1 MQMNNKHSLKQLLA
15 DKAVIEEIQNK
26 LGKSGLE
33 SAAGGFSDG
42 SESNLDVL
50 LSGDE
55 RGVMEGDYT
64 QLEAIVLI
72 EGRPPLLIQDGTWQ
86 TPDLD
91 TIKARLEQ
99 SREALEEAIPKVGR
113 VEVLNLGD
121 YLGTGW
127 MIDEGIMITNRHV
140 AEVFAARMGNNF
152 DFKRDV
158 TGERYR
164 ARVDFL
170 REHDR
175 SAEWQAKIS
184 EIVFLEEAGGVRP
197 DMALIRLDS
206 GGTSLASPIA
216 LDDANP
222 EFDAD
227 IAVIGYPAED
237 SRNDAFAM
245 KKIFGSI
252 YNVKR
257 LSPGKVRGVDFDGK
271 RLIHD
276 CTTLGGNSGS
286 VVLNLNTGKACGLH
300 FSGNYRVNNYAV
312 SVGWLKSRLA
322 EINHRVSVTFSGIGE
337 GQERRPSAPDV
348 AGRRGYNQDFLGE
361 HFSVQLPVV
370 SDYAMIAPVDGEA
383 NGELRYTHFSIV
395 MHKERKL
402 PFFTACNI
410 DGQLLYNL
418 PRGRDRWHLDERLVD
433 HTNHQIGEDLY
444 ARNPL
449 DRGHLVRRLDPAWGA
464 TREEAKEAEMDTFF
478 FTNCSPQHSR
488 LNQRTWLSLEDYVL
502 GNAGTH
508 DLKVSVFTGPVMA
521 EADRKYRGIQL
532 PEEFWKVVVILNSF
546 TGQLSATAYLLS
558 QADHLSDLEF
568 VFGEFRTYQVAVS
581 EIEAKTGLSFGDLSS
596 YDPMNQAEGLARR
609 VISGSLDISL

>member
-1 MQMNNKHSLKQLLA
+1 MNNKHSLRQLLA
-15 DKAVIEEIQNK
+15 DKAVMEEIQNRH
-26 LGKSGLE
+26 GKTTLE

-50 LSGDE
+50 LSGNESGLKD
-55 RGVMEGDYT
+55 GNYN
-64 QLEAIVLI
+64 QLEAIVLLT
-72 EGRPPLLIQDGTWQ
+72 GRPPLLIQDEKWEE
-86 TPDLD
+86 PALA
-91 TIKARLEQ
+91 TIKARLDQ
-99 SREALEEAIPKVGR
+99 SRDALLKAIPKVGR

-140 AEVFAARMGNNF
+140 AEVFAARMVNNF

-158 TGERYR
+158 TGKRYR
-164 ARVDFL
+164 ARVDFR

-175 SAEWQAKIS
+175 AAEWQAKVS
-184 EIVFLEEAGGVRP
+184 EIVFLDEAGGVHP
-197 DMALIRLDS
+197 DMALIRLDC
-206 GGTSLASPIA
+206 GGASLPTPIA

-222 EFDAD
+222 EFDTD

-245 KKIFGSI
+245 KKIFGGV

-286 VVLNLNTGKACGLH
+286 VVINLNTGKACGLH

-322 EINHRVSVTFSGIGE
+322 EINHRVSVFAPGTAGGA
-337 GQERRPSAPDV
+337 ERRHATPDV
-348 AGRRGYNQDFLGE
+348 SQRKGYDPAFLGE
-361 HFSVQLPVV
+361 NKSVLLPVV
-370 SDYAMIAPVDGEA
+370 PDAAMIAPVDGEA
-383 NGELRYTHFSIV
+383 HGELRYTHFSIV
-395 MHKERKL
+395 MHKERRL

-410 DGQLLYNL
+410 DGQSLFNF
-418 PRGRDRWHLDERLVD
+418 PRGQDRWYLDKRLVD

-449 DRGHLVRRLDPAWGA
+449 DRGHLVRRLDPAWGG
-464 TREEAKEAEMDTFF
+464 TREEAKEAERDTFF
-478 FTNCSPQHSR
+478 FTNCSPQHSQ

-502 GNAGTH
+502 GHAGTH
-508 DLKVSVFTGPVMA
+508 DLKLSVFTGPVMA
-521 EADRKYRGIQL
+521 GTDRTYRGVQI
-532 PEEFWKVVVILNSF
+532 PEEFWKVVAITNSF

-558 QADHLSDLEF
+558 QAEHLVDLEF

-581 EIEAKTGLSFGDLSS
+581 EIERKTGLRFGDLSA
-596 YDPMNQAEGLARR
+596 YDPMDKAEGLARR
-609 VISGSLDISL
+609 VISGSMDIVL

>member
-1 MQMNNKHSLKQLLA
+1 MNNKHSLKQLLA
-15 DKAVIEEIQNK
+15 DKAVMEEIQNRH
-26 LGKSGLE
+26 GKSGLE

-42 SESNLDVL
+42 SESNLDLL
-50 LSGDE
+50 LSGNE
-55 RGVMEGDYT
+55 RGVIEGNYT
-64 QLEAIVLI
+64 QLEAIVLLT
-72 EGRPPLLIQDGTWQ
+72 GRPPLLIQDGQWEKSA
-86 TPDLD
+86 LS
-91 TIKARLEQ
+91 TINDRLER
-99 SREALEEAIPKVGR
+99 SRQALSQAIPKVGR

-127 MIDEGIMITNRHV
+127 MIDDGIMITNRHV
-140 AEVFAARMGNNF
+140 AEVFAARAGNNF
-152 DFKRDV
+152 DFKRD
-158 TGERYR
+158 TSNERYR
-164 ARVDFL
+164 AQVDFL
-170 REHDR
+170 REHQR
-175 SAEWQAKIS
+175 AAEWQARIS
-184 EIVFLEEAGGVRP
+184 EIVYLEERGGVRP
-197 DMALIRLDS
+197 DMALIRLDAS
-206 GGTSLASPIA
+206 GASLPEPIA

-237 SRNDAFAM
+237 SRNDALAM
-245 KKIFGSI
+245 RRIFGGI

-257 LSPGKVRGVDFDGK
+257 LSPGKVRGIESDGG
-271 RLIHD
+271 RLLQHD

-322 EINHRVSVTFSGIGE
+322 EINHRVSVTFAGIADE
-337 GQERRPSAPDV
+337 ERRPTTPDV
-348 AGRRGYNQDFLGE
+348 SGRKGYNPAFLGE
-361 HFSVQLPVV
+361 EMSVPLPVV
-370 SDYAMIAPVDGEA
+370 PDAAMVAPVDGEA
-383 NGELRYTHFSIV
+383 HGELRYTHFSIV
-395 MHKERKL
+395 MHKDRKL

-410 DGQLLYNL
+410 DGQSLYNF
-418 PRGRDRWHLDERLVD
+418 PRGQDRWYLDERLVD

-449 DRGHLVRRLDPAWGA
+449 DRGHLVRRLDPAWGE

-478 FTNCSPQHSR
+478 FTNCSPQHSQ

-508 DLKVSVFTGPVMA
+508 GLKVSVFTGPVMA
-521 EADRKYRGIQL
+521 EADRTYRGVQI

-558 QADHLSDLEF
+558 QADHLGDLEF

-581 EIEAKTGLSFGDLSS
+581 EIEAKTGLSFGELST
-596 YDPMNQAEGLARR
+596 YDPMNQAEGLAHR
-609 VISGSLDISL
+609 VISSALDIAL